1 MYARFMTLPDAVAGT
16 IADLAPRFAGVAT
29 VDGPDGREFELVSGL
44 ANRAYN
50 VPMTVDTRFGIASGS
65 KVFTAII
72 ALRLA
77 RRGLLTLDAP
87 VREWLGDD
95 LPLIAPE
102 VTLEHLLTHTSGIG
116 DYLDEDLVGD
126 NDYILS
132 EPVHRLTT
140 SEAFLPMLQ
149 GFPMREAPGETFRYN
164 NGGLV
169 VAAIV
174 AERVE
179 RANVRGARGGRGHG
193 AGGAHQDRDPAHRL
207 AACGRR
213 AWLHRRRRRSRQ
225 TSSTCPCSPSGD
237 GGAFTNADDVLAFWR
252 ALTGGVLVTAE
263 DYATMTRPRNFSPQ
277 EGMRYGLGMWLHATG
292 PALIME
298 GCDAGQSFRS
308 THDPETGLTATVFG
322 NTAGNAWG
330 IVKELGKLFDAE

>member
-1 MYARFMTLPDAVAGT
+1 MALPDAVVGT

-29 VDGPDGREFELVSGL
+29 VDRPEGRELEVVNGL

-50 VPMTVDTRFGIASGS
+50 VPMTADTRFGIASGS

-77 RRGLLTLDAP
+77 RRGLLTLDTP

-95 LPLIAPE
+95 LPLIAQE
-102 VTLEHLLTHTSGIG
+102 VTLEQLLTHTSGIG

-126 NDYILS
+126 TDYILS

-174 AERVE
+174 AERASGRTYAELVE
-179 RANVRGARGGRGHG
+179 DEVTVPAGLTNTGILRTDSLPADVALGYIEDEGNQTNVLHL
-193 AGGAHQDRDPAHRL
+193 PVL
-207 AACGRR
+207 A
-213 AWLHRRRRRSRQ
+213 
-225 TSSTCPCSPSGD
+225 SGD

-263 DYATMTRPRNFSPQ
+263 DYATMTRPRNFFPQ
-277 EGMRYGLGMWLHATG
+277 ERMRYGLGMWLHETG

>member
-1 MYARFMTLPDAVAGT
+1 MLLYVALPDAVVAS
-16 IADLAPRFAGVAT
+16 IAELAPEFAGVAT
-29 VDGPDGREFELVSGL
+29 VDDSDGREFELVTGV
-44 ANRAYN
+44 ANRAYG
-50 VPMTVDTRFGIASGS
+50 VPITVDSRFGIASGS

-72 ALRLA
+72 VLRLA

-87 VREWLGDD
+87 VRTWLGAD
-95 LPLIAPE
+95 LPLIAQE

-116 DYLDEDLVGD
+116 DYFDEDLFGD

-140 SEAFLPMLQ
+140 SEAFLPLLE
-149 GFPMREAPGETFRYN
+149 GFPMREVPGETFRYN

-174 AERVE
+174 AERASGRTYAELVE
-179 RANVRGARGGRGHG
+179 EEVTGP
-193 AGGAHQDRDPAHRL
+193 AGLTMTGILRTDSLPGDVALGYIDDDGLQTNLLHLPVL
-207 AACGRR
+207 A
-213 AWLHRRRRRSRQ
+213 
-225 TSSTCPCSPSGD
+225 TGD
-237 GGAFTNADDVLAFWR
+237 GGAFTNARDVLRFWQ
-252 ALTGGVLVTAE
+252 ALTGGLLVTAD

-298 GCDAGQSFRS
+298 GCDPGQSFRS

-322 NTAGNAWG
+322 NTADNAWG
-330 IVKELGKLFDAE
+330 IVKALATLFDAE

>member
-1 MYARFMTLPDAVAGT
+1 MTA
-16 IADLAPRFAGVAT
+16 
-29 VDGPDGREFELVSGL
+29 
-44 ANRAYN
+44 
-50 VPMTVDTRFGIASGS
+50 DTRFGIASGS

-72 ALRLA
+72 VLRLA
-77 RRGLLTLDAP
+77 RRGLLALDAP

-116 DYLDEDLVGD
+116 DYFDEDLFGD

-140 SEAFLPMLQ
+140 SEAFLPLLE

-174 AERVE
+174 AERASGRTYAELVE
-179 RANVRGARGGRGHG
+179 EEVTGP
-193 AGGAHQDRDPAHRL
+193 AGLSMTAILRIDSLPGDVALGYIDDDGLQTNL
-207 AACGRR
+207 
-213 AWLHRRRRRSRQ
+213 LHLPVVA
-225 TSSTCPCSPSGD
+225 TGD
-237 GGAFTNADDVLAFWR
+237 GGAFTNAHDVLSFWR
-252 ALTGGVLVTAE
+252 ALTGGLLVTAD
-263 DYATMTRPRNFSPQ
+263 DYATMTRPRNFAAQ

-308 THDPETGLTATVFG
+308 THDPETGPHRDRLRQHRRQRLG
-322 NTAGNAWG
+322 NREGARNAFRQRLRRCMAPG
-330 IVKELGKLFDAE
+330 GLR